1 MRTSR
6 ALNGLKYFGTALMAV
21 VGLVVVMAMY
31 VAVVWIVAFM
41 FTVALFSLFRMV
53 MS

>member
-6 ALNGLKYFGTALMAV
+6 ALNGLKYFGTALMAI

-31 VAVVWIVAFM
+31 VAVVWIIAFM
-41 FTVALFSLFRMV
+41 FTVALFSVFGLV
-53 MS
+53 MA